1 MPSSVES
8 HRGFL
13 LIPHPSSLTPDGLKI
28 AHASVGEGTP
38 ILLLHGWGANIELVW
53 PLAESLA
60 KQGFKVYALDLPG
73 FGNSAPPPTA
83 WTVHDYAAL
92 VIAFMDV
99 QGLGRVCL
107 FGHSFGGRISIVL
120 GARYAERFS
129 KIVLCDAA
137 GVKPPTP
144 LRRVILGK
152 LYDTAARWI
161 KPGNPLYGLLE
172 RVRLAYRQR
181 AGSSDYLNAGALTET
196 FVAVIEE
203 DLLPFAPQ
211 IQRPTLLIWGEN
223 DLDTPLWMAHALE
236 KAIPDAGLV
245 VMKGAGHYAYLDALA
260 DVTRVMTYFF
270 QNES

>member
-1 MPSSVES
+1 
-8 HRGFL
+8 
-13 LIPHPSSLTPDGLKI
+13 
-28 AHASVGEGTP
+28 
-38 ILLLHGWGANIELVW
+38 LHGWGANIELVW

-60 KQGFKVYALDLPG
+60 KQGFKVFSLDLPG

-99 QGLGRVCL
+99 QGLDRVCL
-107 FGHSFGGRISIVL
+107 FGHSFGGRISILL

-161 KPGNPLYGLLE
+161 KPGNPQQNGRHERMHLTLKLE
-172 RVRLAYRQR
+172 TTKP
-181 AGSSDYLNAGALTET
+181 AGANFLQQQAKFDDFINEFNTER
-196 FVAVIEE
+196 
-203 DLLPFAPQ
+203 PHQAP
-211 IQRPTLLIWGEN
+211 
-223 DLDTPLWMAHALE
+223 
-236 KAIPDAGLV
+236 
-245 VMKGAGHYAYLDALA
+245 
-260 DVTRVMTYFF
+260 
-270 QNES
+270 